1 MINPT
6 FKDTVTLYH
15 QYREIDEANRRTV
28 TKWERRVFEKCFYG
42 TQIAEGL
49 TGTTLAVA
57 SGYTVRIPVQPEA
70 LEISPGDII
79 IKGAVSDEIED
90 VAGKRATDLLARY
103 KPDAF
108 TVRAVADNTKI
119 FCSAHY
125 KVVGV

>member
-15 QYREIDEANRRTV
+15 QTKEVDEVNRRTI
-28 TKWERRVFEKCFYG
+28 TKWTRRVFKECFYG

-57 SGYTVRIPVQPEA
+57 NGYTVRIPFTDKVM
-70 LEISPGDII
+70 EIAPGDII
-79 IKGAVSDEIED
+79 VKGAVSDEIED
-90 VAGKRATDLLARY
+90 VAGKRATELVAKY

-108 TVRAVADNTKI
+108 TVRAVSDNTKI
-119 FCSAHY
+119 FCGAHY